1 MIAALSCG
9 ENRERAGGIPM
20 SKIKLALSTA
30 AAALL
35 LAVGAQAATPM
46 TADGKPDL
54 TGAWSNAS
62 LTPLA
67 RPRTLSKLELTPEEA
82 KAYMAQNA
90 MGGANDKV
98 WQKAKSSDP
107 NAPAPT
113 KGGDDFGTKAYD
125 TAWTSPGE
133 DMAKVGGRYRSS
145 NIVEPA
151 NGQLPY
157 RDPAAAARR
166 AQERGTKYALG
177 NDPYV
182 GPESTTLSERCLIGF
197 GGTGGPGML
206 SVLYN
211 NNYQFVLTKDYLG
224 IDVEMAHDA
233 RLIPIFASAGKAR
246 ASHRPDAIKP
256 WLGDSVAWWEG
267 PSLVIET
274 INVRPLQGENHP
286 FYLSPKAKVTERLTR
301 KSETEILYQFAVDDP
316 ETYTQPWKAELA
328 FYPGKGVF
336 EYACHEGNYGLEGIL
351 AGARAREA
359 EARSQASAGR

>member
-1 MIAALSCG
+1 MSRFTLALSAAIAAL
-9 ENRERAGGIPM
+9 A
-20 SKIKLALSTA
+20 LATA
-30 AAALL
+30 AP
-35 LAVGAQAATPM
+35 AATPL
-46 TADGKPDL
+46 TAEGKPDL
-54 TGAWSNAS
+54 SGAWSNAS

-67 RPRTLSKLELTPEEA
+67 RPRTLSKLELSDAEA
-82 KAYMAQNA
+82 RAYMAQNA
-90 MGGANDKV
+90 MGGATDKT
-98 WQKAKSSDP
+98 WKKEGYSDP

-113 KGGDDFGTKAYD
+113 KGGDDFGVKAYD

-133 DMAKVGGRYRSS
+133 DMLRINGRYRSS

-157 RDPAAAARR
+157 RDPAAAAQRS
-166 AQERGTKYALG
+166 QVRGTKYALG

-211 NNYQFVLTKDYLG
+211 NNYQFVLTRDHLA
-224 IDVEMAHDA
+224 IEVEMAHDA
-233 RLIPIFASAGKAR
+233 RIIPIYATAAKAR
-246 ASHRPDAIKP
+246 ASHSPDVIKP
-256 WLGDSVAWWEG
+256 WLGDAVAWWEG
-267 PSLVIET
+267 PTLVIET
-274 INVRPLQGENHP
+274 VNVKPLQGENHP

-301 KSETEILYQFAVDDP
+301 RSETEIFYQFSVDDP

-328 FYPGKGVF
+328 FYPGKGVY

-359 EARSQASAGR
+359 AEAAKPQTTAGR